1 MKFFYA
7 LFIGLCELGGYAFV
21 NMLFIPNADPA
32 IGLIFGGVLFVAC
45 FIIGLFD
52 YDKKMTKKTEE
63 EKRKAEQDH
72 NNELMRQYLE
82 KKLNEEREKE
92 NENEKQK

>member
-1 MKFFYA
+1 MSAYGETCKIRHYEI
-7 LFIGLCELGGYAFV
+7 LLCFI
-21 NMLFIPNADPA
+21 
-32 IGLIFGGVLFVAC
+32 VAG